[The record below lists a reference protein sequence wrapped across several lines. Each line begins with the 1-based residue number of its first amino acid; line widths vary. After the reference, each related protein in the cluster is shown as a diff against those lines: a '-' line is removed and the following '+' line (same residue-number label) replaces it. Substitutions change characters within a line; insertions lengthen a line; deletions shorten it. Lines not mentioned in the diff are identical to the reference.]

1 MSEAKQ
7 RAIGKVKRGSN
18 TGQWWQTS
26 LIPALRSR
34 GRRISEFQAS
44 LVHRMSFRI
53 VRAMQKKK
61 TKTKNKK
68 QKTKNPVLK
77 KIKHKM

>member
-1 MSEAKQ
+1 VSEAKQ

-18 TGQWWQTS
+18 TWQWWQTS

-34 GRRISEFQAS
+34 GRKISEFQAS

-53 VRAMQKKK
+53 VRAMQKQNK
-61 TKTKNKK
+61 TKKK
-68 QKTKNPVLK
+68 PVLK